1 MKIAPD
7 SSGEI
12 GRLNDQVVAN
22 GMLGEFVDRVFDGS
36 AEAVV
41 LSRFNASVLDADS
54 IKRLRRLLDQY
65 YRNEIWFLR
74 LHFEGK
80 IMDR

>member
-1 MKIAPD
+1 
-7 SSGEI
+7 
-12 GRLNDQVVAN
+12 
-22 GMLGEFVDRVFDGS
+22 MLGEFVDRVFDGS

-41 LSRFNASVLDADS
+41 LSLFNASVLNADS
-54 IKRLRRLLDQY
+54 IIRLRRLLDQY
-65 YRNEIWFLR
+65 YRHEIWFLR

>member
-1 MKIAPD
+1 
-7 SSGEI
+7 
-12 GRLNDQVVAN
+12 
-22 GMLGEFVDRVFDGS
+22 MLGEFVDRVFDGS

-74 LHFEGK
+74 LHFDRK